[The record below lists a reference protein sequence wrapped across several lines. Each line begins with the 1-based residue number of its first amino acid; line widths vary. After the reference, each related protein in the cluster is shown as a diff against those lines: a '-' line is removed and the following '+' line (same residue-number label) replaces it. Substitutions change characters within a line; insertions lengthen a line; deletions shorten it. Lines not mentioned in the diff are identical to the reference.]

1 MSVNGQ
7 PGAAPPD
14 IAPADGL
21 SGLDFLR
28 SVMQGDGSVSGI
40 GSLMGFRPEILEEG
54 RVVFVGTP
62 DSRHYNPVRVVHG
75 GYAATLLD
83 SAMGCAIHTTL
94 PAGRGYTTV
103 ELKVNYLRP
112 MTDKTGPV
120 RAEGTIV
127 HVGNRLAT
135 AEGRL
140 VDESGKLYAHGSTT
154 CMVFPM

>member
-7 PGAAPPD
+7 PGSAPQDAAPTN
-14 IAPADGL
+14 
-21 SGLDFLR
+21 GLDFLR
-28 SVMQGDGSVSGI
+28 SKMQEDGSSSGI
-40 GSLMGFRPEILEEG
+40 GSLMGFRPDTLEEG

-62 DSRHYNPVRVVHG
+62 DSRHYNPVGFVHG

-83 SAMGCAIHTTL
+83 SAMACAIHTTL
-94 PAGRGYTTV
+94 PAGKGYTTV

-112 MTDKTGPV
+112 MSAKTGPV
-120 RAEGTIV
+120 RAEGKII
-127 HVGNRLAT
+127 HVGGRLAT

-154 CMVFPM
+154 CMVFPV